1 MWGPEERWSLGALV
15 PASKGHHTGVL
26 MVLLG
31 LALSAVL
38 IVDGTPLQSAE
49 LAVAA
54 LCSVVEVL
62 EMLEM
67 LETFVALPLQE
78 FAEL

>member
-1 MWGPEERWSLGALV
+1 MA
-15 PASKGHHTGVL
+15 ASKGHHTGVL

-54 LCSVVEVL
+54 PCSVVEV
-62 EMLEM
+62 LEM